1 MTDREQVAHMLGRG
15 TGLTDREHLASM
27 AWALV
32 RDGLLKRRRGGWY
45 EVVGGNIALIPE
57 HAGRQ
62 VSKIQQHTR
71 RRGDTILACTLL
83 IKFRHA
89 LREKPRRRRRAAS
102 DSTPGHGRRV
112 H

>member
-45 EVVGGNIALIPE
+45 EVVGGDIGRIRE
-57 HAGRQ
+57 YAGRH
-62 VSKIQQHTR
+62 VNEFQQHTR

-83 IKFRHA
+83 NKFRRA
-89 LREKPRRRRRAAS
+89 LRE
-102 DSTPGHGRRV
+102 TP
-112 H
+112 